1 MTLKPSKPQ
10 KKYRARTKKL
20 GKQPLHIGDTLPP
33 LSDGTLRTAADVF
46 PDWKKLGASMDEVY
60 FAAEYLLNGFNASEA
75 ARYVH
80 PEASPNSWGSFGSQY
95 LRRPIVQQLLNDYT
109 SAWLRGKAFELEHNL
124 METLE
129 ALAFYDVS
137 RFLNPDGTL
146 AFKNWNELPEPL
158 RRCVE
163 GVEVKFFGANA
174 QRQTVSLQL
183 AKRADALKAIANY
196 VAIMRNGPLAQGA
209 SNGASVSAE
218 AELVLNAV
226 FNSGRKLDRRTP
238 AQIRADKARE
248 EVQAADVAAMP
259 ENAVSFSGL
268 G

>member
-1 MTLKPSKPQ
+1 MTLKPDKPQ

-20 GKQPLHIGDTLPP
+20 GKQPLHMGDTLPP
-33 LSDGTLRTAADVF
+33 LSDGTRRTAQDVF
-46 PDWKKLGASMDEVY
+46 PDWKKAGATLDEVY
-60 FAAEYLLNGFNASEA
+60 FAAEYLLNGFNASQA
-75 ARYVH
+75 VRYVH
-80 PEASPNSWGSFGSQY
+80 PGASPASWSTIGSDY
-95 LRRPIVQQLLNDYT
+95 IRRPVVQQLLADYT

-129 ALAFYDVS
+129 ALAFYDIS
-137 RFLNPDGTL
+137 RFLKPDGTL
-146 AFKNWNELPEPL
+146 AFKDWKELPEPL

-174 QRQTVSLQL
+174 RRQTVSLQL
-183 AKRADALKAIANY
+183 ARRADALKAIANY

-209 SNGASVSAE
+209 SNGSSVSAE

-238 AQIRADKARE
+238 AQIRADRARE
-248 EVQAADVAAMP
+248 ETQAQDEAQAPD
-259 ENAVSFSGL
+259 NAVSFSGL

>member
-1 MTLKPSKPQ
+1 MTLNPNKPQ

-20 GKQPLHIGDTLPP
+20 GKQPLHIGDTLPQ
-33 LSDGTLRTAADVF
+33 LSDGTRRTAQDVF
-46 PDWKKLGASMDEVY
+46 PDWKKAGASLDEVY
-60 FAAEYLLNGFNASEA
+60 FAAEYLLNGFNATQA

-80 PEASPNSWGSFGSQY
+80 PEASPSSWPCFGSDY
-95 LRRPIVQQLLNDYT
+95 IRRPVVQQLLSEYT

-137 RFLNPDGTL
+137 KFLKPDGSL
-146 AFKNWNELPEPL
+146 AFKKWDELPEPL

-163 GVEVKFFGANA
+163 GVEVKFFGAQA

-238 AQIRADKARE
+238 AQIRADRARE
-248 EVQAADVAAMP
+248 EAKAADVPQEP

>member
-1 MTLKPSKPQ
+1 MTLKPGKEQ
-10 KKYRARTKKL
+10 KKYKQRRKKL
-20 GKQPLHIGDTLPP
+20 GEKPLHIGDTLPL
-33 LSDGTLRTAADVF
+33 LSDGTGRNPTDIF
-46 PDWKKLGASMDEVY
+46 PDWKKLGATLDEVY
-60 FAAEYLLNGFNASEA
+60 FAAEYLLNGFNSTEA

-80 PEASPNSWGSFGSQY
+80 PNASPTSWGSFGSQY

-137 RFLNPDGTL
+137 KFLNPDGSL
-146 AFKNWNELPEPL
+146 AFRDWKELPAPL

-163 GVEVKFFGANA
+163 GVEVKFFGAQA

-238 AQIRADKARE
+238 AQIRADKARSE
-248 EVQAADVAAMP
+248 QDAAPVPAAE
-259 ENAVSFSGL
+259 ENAVSFTGL

>member
-1 MTLKPSKPQ
+1 MTLKPGTQQ
-10 KKYRARTKKL
+10 KKYRQRTKKL
-20 GKQPLHIGDTLPP
+20 GKQPLHLGDTIPA
-33 LSDGTLRTAADVF
+33 LSDGTRRTPEDMF
-46 PDWKKLGASMDEVY
+46 PDWKKAGATMQEAY
-60 FAAEYLLNGFNASEA
+60 FAAEYLLNGFNPTQA
-75 ARYVH
+75 AKFVH
-80 PEASPNSWGSFGSQY
+80 PDASPSSWASYGSDY
-95 LRRPIVQQLLNDYT
+95 IRRPVVQQLLSDYT

-137 RFLNPDGTL
+137 KFLNPDGSL
-146 AFKNWNELPEPL
+146 AFSKWEDLPAPL

-163 GVEVKFFGANA
+163 GVEVKFFGAQA

-196 VAIMRNGPLAQGA
+196 VSIMRNGPLAQGA

-226 FNSGRKLDRRTP
+226 FNSGRKVDRRTP
-238 AQIRADKARE
+238 AQIRADNAAAEANTAQE
-248 EVQAADVAAMP
+248 EKRA
-259 ENAVSFSGL
+259 ENAVVFKGL